1 MATTRTHERILDAA
15 TRLFADEGVHA
26 TGVDRVIAEADVAPM
41 TVYRHFANKDGLVT
55 ATLARWGERWL
66 AWLRDEAW
74 LAGDDP
80 GARLEALWDALEKWF
95 ADEGFRGSYVA
106 NVATEL
112 RAKPGHPAQAVIAAH
127 RAGLRELL
135 QDLLTADG
143 PPPAGTVLQLQ
154 MLIDGAVAAAAVDR
168 QPGAAAGARALA
180 AGLVADRR
188 PRTRELAG
196 R

>member
-106 NVATEL
+106 NVAIEL

-188 PRTRELAG
+188 PRARALAG

>member
-106 NVATEL
+106 NVAIEL

-168 QPGAAAGARALA
+168 QPGAAAGARARA

-188 PRTRELAG
+188 PRTRALAG